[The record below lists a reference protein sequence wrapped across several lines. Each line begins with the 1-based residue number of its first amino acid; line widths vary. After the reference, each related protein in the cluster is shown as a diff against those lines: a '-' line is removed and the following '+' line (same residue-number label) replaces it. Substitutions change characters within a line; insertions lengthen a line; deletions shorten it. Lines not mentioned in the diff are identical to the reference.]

1 MTMPLY
7 VPPEQIIKDRADF
20 AKRGVARGRPAVV
33 LSTADGV
40 LLAAANTSRALRKL
54 SEIYDRMAF
63 AAVGKWSEFEALRVA
78 GIRYADLRG
87 YSYDRTDVTAR
98 GLAGAYAQTIAA
110 AFTGDPKPL
119 EVELAV
125 AEVGASQVS
134 DAVFHVRFDGS
145 VSDELPWAVLGGAT
159 PAGRQAL
166 AEGWRPGLS
175 LAQAGSL
182 ARLALAEG
190 AFSGNGEGRA
200 GGAAAAGGDDGYEVG
215 LLVRASSGR
224 AFARL
229 GSLP

>member
-1 MTMPLY
+1 VTLPLY

-33 LSTADGV
+33 ISASDGV
-40 LLAAANTSRALRKL
+40 LLAAANASRALKKL
-54 SEIYDRMAF
+54 SEIYDRLAF

-98 GLAGAYAQTIAA
+98 GLAGAYAQSIAA

-125 AEVGASQVS
+125 AEVGTAQAS

-145 VSDELPWAVLGGAT
+145 VNDELPWAVLGGAT
-159 PAGRQAL
+159 TRGRQAV
-166 AEGWRPGLS
+166 AEGWRSGLS
-175 LAQAGSL
+175 LPEAGAL
-182 ARLALAEG
+182 ARAALAQ
-190 AFSGNGEGRA
+190 NGEPE
-200 GGAAAAGGDDGYEVG
+200 DGYEVG
-215 LLVRASSGR
+215 WLRRDAPGR
-224 AFARL
+224 AFTRL
-229 GSLP
+229 EALP

>member
-1 MTMPLY
+1 MTLPLY

-33 LSTADGV
+33 VSAADGV
-40 LLAAANTSRALRKL
+40 LLAAANASRALKKL
-54 SEIYDRMAF
+54 SEIYDRLAF

-87 YSYDRTDVTAR
+87 YSYDRVDVTAR
-98 GLAGAYAQTIAA
+98 GLAGAYAQSIAA

-125 AEVGASQVS
+125 AEVGPVQAS

-145 VSDELPWAVLGGAT
+145 VSDELPWAVLGGAR
-159 PAGRQAL
+159 PAGRQAM

-175 LAQAGSL
+175 LAEAAGL
-182 ARLALAEG
+182 ARAALAE
-190 AFSGNGEGRA
+190 
-200 GGAAAAGGDDGYEVG
+200 DGLSEDGHEVG
-215 LLVRASSGR
+215 LLRRNVPGR
-224 AFARL
+224 AFIRL
-229 GSLP
+229 GSLTAAQFEKPVAQG